1 MRYKNTDKSL
11 REIASELGVAHIL
24 EGSVQRMGERVRI
37 NVQLV
42 DVAADAPLWAERYD
56 RPLADIFAVQSETAQ
71 QIAQALRARI
81 SPDER
86 ARLERPRTAN
96 LTAYDYVLRGREFA
110 RRMNPRDIEVGIELL
125 RRARELDP
133 TYADAYAALS
143 EAFIYQSTL
152 LGDRVWLDS
161 TTAAARRAIALDPA
175 SAPAHSWLGRA
186 LAWGGDSEAAL
197 EAHRRAVELNPNAS
211 NGLAELYHFDLGRLD
226 EATRWW
232 RPALEGDPTNSM
244 TNWQAGRTF
253 LHLGMTARARLLHE
267 KSLEFLPA
275 EWPFAHFGLSTTYLL
290 EGKSDEAT
298 AQIQRMLA
306 ISGSAPEALLFAGH
320 HALVNGD
327 LPAARR
333 YFEQGLQDLLS
344 SPSWPRTWGTLGLA
358 WVLQRSG
365 ETERARDL
373 TRDATRL
380 LKQRWGGPEP
390 RRLEDYADLARVRVL
405 EGDREGA
412 LQAFEESVRR
422 GWRLHN
428 DGINNP
434 ILESLRGDP
443 RYDRLMAEVKA
454 DVDRMR
460 ARVEREGW

>member
-1 MRYKNTDKSL
+1 
-11 REIASELGVAHIL
+11 
-24 EGSVQRMGERVRI
+24 
-37 NVQLV
+37 
-42 DVAADAPLWAERYD
+42 
-56 RPLADIFAVQSETAQ
+56 
-71 QIAQALRARI
+71 
-81 SPDER
+81 
-86 ARLERPRTAN
+86 
-96 LTAYDYVLRGREFA
+96 
-110 RRMNPRDIEVGIELL
+110 
-125 RRARELDP
+125 
-133 TYADAYAALS
+133 
-143 EAFIYQSTL
+143 
-152 LGDRVWLDS
+152 
-161 TTAAARRAIALDPA
+161 
-175 SAPAHSWLGRA
+175 
-186 LAWGGDSEAAL
+186 
-197 EAHRRAVELNPNAS
+197 
-211 NGLAELYHFDLGRLD
+211 
-226 EATRWW
+226 
-232 RPALEGDPTNSM
+232 M